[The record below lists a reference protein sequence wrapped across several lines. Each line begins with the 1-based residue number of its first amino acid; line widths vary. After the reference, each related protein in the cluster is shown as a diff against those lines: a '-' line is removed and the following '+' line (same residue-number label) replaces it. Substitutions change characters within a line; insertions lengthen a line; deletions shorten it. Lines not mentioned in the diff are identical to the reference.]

1 MDTTGTASTRGEAVL
16 VNKGR
21 CAQREGRYGRNGTA
35 WTQQGRRGH
44 NRDGADNKV
53 RFGQNKVRHGQ
64 NRKQIFVLSPAFHY
78 LCGETDAGP
87 AGRIRQ
93 NLCGYAFEN
102 GLCCLCDKLET
113 MKEER
118 LILVTNDDGYDS
130 KGLAAAVEVARG
142 FGRVV
147 VVAPETTQSGMSQA
161 ITMYNPL
168 YLRCVRKEEGLE
180 VYAFSGTP
188 VDCVKMAFDYLLREE
203 RVDLVISGI
212 NHGSNSAVNVLYS
225 GTMGAA
231 IEGSFYGCPAVGLSL
246 DDHGEDADFEAAVAY
261 GRRIVGSVLENRIE
275 LPLCLNVNVP
285 VGRPDEL
292 HGIRLCRQNRGFW
305 REEFYRHEDPR
316 GREYFWLTGAFVN
329 EEPEAQDTDE
339 WALSP
344 GYVSVVPV
352 QVDLTDDRQLGA
364 LAEVLK

>member
-1 MDTTGTASTRGEAVL
+1 
-16 VNKGR
+16 
-21 CAQREGRYGRNGTA
+21 
-35 WTQQGRRGH
+35 
-44 NRDGADNKV
+44 
-53 RFGQNKVRHGQ
+53 
-64 NRKQIFVLSPAFHY
+64 
-78 LCGETDAGP
+78 
-87 AGRIRQ
+87 
-93 NLCGYAFEN
+93 
-102 GLCCLCDKLET
+102 
-113 MKEER
+113 MKEEK

-130 KGLAAAVEVARG
+130 KGLAAAVEVARA

-168 YLRCVRKEEGLE
+168 YLRCVSRQEGLE

-188 VDCVKMAFDYLLREE
+188 VDCVKMAVDSLLRDQ
-203 RVDLVISGI
+203 RVDLVVSGI

-231 IEGSFYGCPAVGLSL
+231 IEGSFYDCPSVGLSL
-246 DDHGEDADFEAAVAY
+246 DDHSEDADFEAAVVY
-261 GRRIVGSVLENRIE
+261 GKRIVRSVLEKKVE

-285 VGRPDEL
+285 VGKPGDL

-316 GREYFWLTGAFVN
+316 GRAYFWLTGDFVN
-329 EEPEAQDTDE
+329 GEPGAEDTDE
-339 WALSP
+339 WALAH

-352 QVDLTDDRQLGA
+352 QVDLTDYRQLAA
-364 LAEVLK
+364 LANVLE

>member
-1 MDTTGTASTRGEAVL
+1 
-16 VNKGR
+16 
-21 CAQREGRYGRNGTA
+21 
-35 WTQQGRRGH
+35 
-44 NRDGADNKV
+44 
-53 RFGQNKVRHGQ
+53 
-64 NRKQIFVLSPAFHY
+64 
-78 LCGETDAGP
+78 
-87 AGRIRQ
+87 
-93 NLCGYAFEN
+93 
-102 GLCCLCDKLET
+102 

-231 IEGSFYGCPAVGLSL
+231 IECSFYDCPSVGLSL
-246 DDHGEDADFEAAVAY
+246 DDHDLDADFEAAILY
-261 GRRIVGSVLENRIE
+261 GERIVRSVLESRIP

-285 VGRPDEL
+285 VGKPDE
-292 HGIRLCRQNRGFW
+292 IRGVRVCRQNAGSW
-305 REEFYRHEDPR
+305 REEFFCHHDPR

-329 EEPEAQDTDE
+329 AEPEATDTDE
-339 WALSP
+339 WALSH

-352 QVDLTDDRQLGA
+352 QVDLTAYRQMPALEAALGP
-364 LAEVLK
+364 LGDTK

>member
-1 MDTTGTASTRGEAVL
+1 M
-16 VNKGR
+16 N
-21 CAQREGRYGRNGTA
+21 
-35 WTQQGRRGH
+35 
-44 NRDGADNKV
+44 
-53 RFGQNKVRHGQ
+53 
-64 NRKQIFVLSPAFHY
+64 
-78 LCGETDAGP
+78 
-87 AGRIRQ
+87 
-93 NLCGYAFEN
+93 
-102 GLCCLCDKLET
+102 
-113 MKEER
+113 ER

-130 KGLAAAVEVARG
+130 KGMEAAIEVARA

-168 YLRCVRKEEGLE
+168 YLRRIREEEGVA

-188 VDCVKMAFDYLLREE
+188 VDCVKMAFDYLLRDE
-203 RVDLVISGI
+203 RVDMVISGVNHGSNSAVNVLYSGTMGAAIEGSFYGCPAVGLSLDNHGADADFAAAVVYGRRIVGDIFAAEVDLVISGI

-285 VGRPDEL
+285 VGSVGEL
-292 HGIRLCRQNRGFW
+292 KGMKLCRQNRGFW

-316 GREYFWLTGAFVN
+316 GREYFWLTGEFVN
-329 EEPEAQDTDE
+329 GEPEATDTDE
-339 WALSP
+339 WALANK
-344 GYVSVVPV
+344 YVAVVPV
-352 QVDLTDDRQLGA
+352 QVDLTDYRQLKN
-364 LAEVLK
+364 LTKVLK